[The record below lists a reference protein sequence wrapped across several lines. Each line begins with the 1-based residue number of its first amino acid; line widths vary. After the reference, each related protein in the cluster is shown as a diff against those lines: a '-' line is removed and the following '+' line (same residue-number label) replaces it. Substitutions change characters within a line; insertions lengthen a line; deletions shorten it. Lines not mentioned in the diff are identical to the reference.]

1 MSRFPSKTRCIGVL
15 TSGGDCPGLNAAIRG
30 ITKAAIQDY
39 GIKVVGILDGL
50 NVGPYEIVP
59 ELNDDVLRDA
69 RAVLEARVDSNVW
82 IVDAD
87 GVLLSQSEHSEMV
100 LNELPRAGEAAPE
113 GCLDCHVSF
122 AYLEEI
128 LEQKRGTTSYQLRDS
143 AKKLTAY
150 EPMQFL
156 NVTWIVAVNSSYDS
170 VTAFITQ
177 KITFKAG
184 TTHMRPGQLVTVVKN
199 NKNYALLFLHLA
211 SGSNPRG
218 MGLRDEMLERAF
230 EFRRKLD
237 KAEGGAGKA
246 RYVFLGDLNT
256 MGLKYPF
263 KKSIDAD
270 TEIRKWDKYAGRKKI
285 KMHRLDKTHPFSWSN
300 GSNSRYKPSSL
311 DHVYASDNLKFKKFG
326 GTNAEPQLVAV
337 RGWVEEP
344 SVAREDKWIERFSDH
359 SLLYFE
365 IHD

>member
-1 MSRFPSKTRCIGVL
+1 MAKVFSIASWNVEHFRGDATRVKRVVKYL
-15 TSGGDCPGLNAAIRG
+15 KDQKPDVFGLYEVEGSSIFNTLVTEMPDYTFQ
-30 ITKAAIQDY
+30 ITE
-39 GIKVVGILDGL
+39 
-50 NVGPYEIVP
+50 GP
-59 ELNDDVLRDA
+59 
-69 RAVLEARVDSNVW
+69 
-82 IVDAD
+82 
-87 GVLLSQSEHSEMV
+87 QTQ
-100 LNELPRAGEAAPE
+100 
-113 GCLDCHVSF
+113 
-122 AYLEEI
+122 EI
-128 LEQKRGTTSYQLRDS
+128 LVGVHKNL
-143 AKKLTAY
+143 
-150 EPMQFL
+150 
-156 NVTWIVAVNSSYDS
+156 
-170 VTAFITQ
+170 TAFITQ
-177 KITFKAG
+177 KVTFKAG

-344 SVAREDKWIERFSDH
+344 TVAREDKWIERFSDH